1 MPDISYGDRAMKV
14 QVAGIQVLSR
24 TMMRRKQKDSVQEG
38 VDLGRVL
45 KEIVSWAE
53 RFVPSESGS
62 VLLDDP
68 VLKRQEDGGGRLF
81 FAACF
86 GKKAKSLVG
95 TSIAVDEGIA
105 GQTYCSGE
113 PYISEDVSEDSA
125 FQPEVDRRTKYKSIS
140 IIAAPIKIHKAD
152 IGVIE
157 LINRKGRNNYD
168 LNDLKL
174 LEIFAGY
181 TATLMENSLAAREFE
196 DLSKSDNLTGL
207 YNDRY
212 FFVRLE
218 QEVER
223 VFEEG
228 GDTSLIF
235 FDLDRF
241 KEVNDRHGHLAGS
254 LVLREVAD
262 IVREVFSGT
271 AAVPVRYGGDEYA
284 VIMPQTGVEVAEG
297 YAERLR
303 EEIAGSVFLSGQ
315 VRPDEEP
322 ICLSGLISASVG
334 VASQSV
340 NVPPKGNSRI
350 RAEALLRAA
359 DDAMYRAKELGKN
372 RVFTAG

>member
-140 IIAAPIKIHKAD
+140 IIAA
-152 IGVIE
+152 V
-157 LINRKGRNNYD
+157 
-168 LNDLKL
+168 
-174 LEIFAGY
+174 
-181 TATLMENSLAAREFE
+181 AAHA
-196 DLSKSDNLTGL
+196 
-207 YNDRY
+207 
-212 FFVRLE
+212 
-218 QEVER
+218 
-223 VFEEG
+223 
-228 GDTSLIF
+228 I
-235 FDLDRF
+235 
-241 KEVNDRHGHLAGS
+241 
-254 LVLREVAD
+254 
-262 IVREVFSGT
+262 
-271 AAVPVRYGGDEYA
+271 
-284 VIMPQTGVEVAEG
+284 
-297 YAERLR
+297 
-303 EEIAGSVFLSGQ
+303 
-315 VRPDEEP
+315 
-322 ICLSGLISASVG
+322 
-334 VASQSV
+334 
-340 NVPPKGNSRI
+340 
-350 RAEALLRAA
+350 
-359 DDAMYRAKELGKN
+359 
-372 RVFTAG
+372 